1 MTTKSTVRDMIRAE
15 VVRTAAVLYGAKNY
29 ERWQTTKVYPEQIQA
44 VWKMAYAELARRYP
58 KREWLQI
65 IAEQSSKNI
74 ELKLVLRIPGKQ
86 VEIDLPGGSDTKFSA
101 IAHAGGKELL
111 LELFDIIQE
120 LAHKK
125 ID

>member
-29 ERWQTTKVYPEQIQA
+29 ERWHTTKVYPEQIQA
-44 VWKMAYAELARRYP
+44 VWKMAYNELANRHP
-58 KREWLQI
+58 KREWLKLLT
-65 IAEQSSKNI
+65 EQSSKNI
-74 ELKLVLRIPGKQ
+74 ELKLVLRVPDKQ
-86 VEIDLPGGSDTKFSA
+86 VEIDLPSTDTKFSA
-101 IAHAGGKELL
+101 IAHAGGKEML

-120 LAHKK
+120 IAKKK

>member
-1 MTTKSTVRDMIRAE
+1 MIQKSTIRDRIRAE
-15 VVRTAAVLYGAKNY
+15 VVKTAARLYAAKNF
-29 ERWQTTKVYPEQIQA
+29 ERWHTNKVYPEQIQN
-44 VWKMAYAELARRYP
+44 VWKMAYKELANRYP
-58 KREWLQI
+58 KREWLQL

-111 LELFDIIQE
+111 MELYQIIQGLTGANE
-120 LAHKK
+120 
-125 ID
+125 